1 MDEATNE
8 TRLGGPQGATLS
20 TKLGWIQSYTYL
32 VPVQVVLQD
41 TAVWAAGAVA
51 NSLSAVRCLHL
62 TCPSTSSSINPNLA
76 AQFASPLRSLRLRR
90 RCQGRQ

>member
-41 TAVWAAGAVA
+41 TAVWAAGARWQTASALCVA
-51 NSLSAVRCLHL
+51 C
-62 TCPSTSSSINPNLA
+62 T
-76 AQFASPLRSLRLRR
+76 
-90 RCQGRQ
+90 